1 MQLNVSSTKIR
12 KLKPN
17 VKIIPSSPLLLCRA
31 SSHSHGLS
39 SHRHSSSAQ
48 AQRSDR
54 AECREGALLHR
65 SESQQWMRTPGSSCC
80 WQCLDVAQPLVKTMP
95 KAAARRGEETD
106 RQTDKQSVNQS
117 NRQLVKG
124 RVTSCCVAQQAQEN
138 ARVSSRECKCVIR
151 ETFSDLR
158 DTLIRTCVYSR
169 APLTTL
175 QPSN

>member
-1 MQLNVSSTKIR
+1 MKS
-12 KLKPN
+12 N
-17 VKIIPSSPLLLCRA
+17 VKIIPSSPLLLWRA

-48 AQRSDR
+48 AQWSDR

-95 KAAARRGEETD
+95 KAAARSRGD
-106 RQTDKQSVNQS
+106 RQTDKQSVKSVHQS
-117 NRQLVKG
+117 NRQSVKW
-124 RVTSCCVAQQAQEN
+124 RVMSCCVAQQAQEN
-138 ARVSSRECKCVIR
+138 AQVSSRECKCVIR

-158 DTLIRTCVYSR
+158 DTLIRTCVYSP

-175 QPSN
+175 WPSN